1 MYEQVA
7 GCVDGIAAVIE
18 IDFKGLYQF
27 STVFKIIVQQRFEPL
42 CQRQL
47 GKGRPQGRPF
57 CMVGEAAFAAGIP
70 SAHRSATCRRPAKT
84 LPAPC
89 LKCKSCVKSKTVML
103 TPDQVK

>member
-47 GKGRPQGRPF
+47 GKGAVAQ
-57 CMVGEAAFAAGIP
+57 
-70 SAHRSATCRRPAKT
+70 
-84 LPAPC
+84 
-89 LKCKSCVKSKTVML
+89 L
-103 TPDQVK
+103 TDQVSRSGSSFLLQIMKCFRFSTLK

>member
-1 MYEQVA
+1 MNRSC

-47 GKGRPQGRPF
+47 GKRGVVQEF
-57 CMVGEAAFAAGIP
+57 IEYVAC
-70 SAHRSATCRRPAKT
+70 SS
-84 LPAPC
+84 L
-89 LKCKSCVKSKTVML
+89 CVPPVS
-103 TPDQVK
+103 

>member
-57 CMVGEAAFAAGIP
+57 VWSRRQLLQQGFPLRIAPQHAGAQP
-70 SAHRSATCRRPAKT
+70 KPCRP
-84 LPAPC
+84 PC

>member
-47 GKGRPQGRPF
+47 GKRPPAGAASDCRQTPSDDMFRWGLLMGKIPVFIEISTSPSPF
-57 CMVGEAAFAAGIP
+57 VI
-70 SAHRSATCRRPAKT
+70 
-84 LPAPC
+84 
-89 LKCKSCVKSKTVML
+89 
-103 TPDQVK
+103 